1 MAGEVTFAKQE
12 EASDSTGCCRGGGKL
27 MPLGWLNGMEVHAD
41 DEGIEELLERVEVG
55 KAHGITPVRLD
66 HPFATGHLKLLV
78 A

>member
-1 MAGEVTFAKQE
+1 
-12 EASDSTGCCRGGGKL
+12 
-27 MPLGWLNGMEVHAD
+27 MPLSGLNGMEVHSVD
-41 DEGIEELLERVEVG
+41 KGVEELLERVQVG

>member
-1 MAGEVTFAKQE
+1 
-12 EASDSTGCCRGGGKL
+12 